1 MTLVIYNGSYF
12 SPRRSLLCPKHA
24 KNDSFCTKK
33 KEKEKRKKKTTT
45 TPSGFSWKKITLSKL
60 ANENALL
67 PSHFFVASP
76 QKPYL
81 HLQENRPSKFT
92 QIAFLTQLWEPSL
105 HSSIS
110 THCFPSPEKPLAQ
123 THLYDPSV
131 LRHSTPFALRSQGCC
146 FFEHSLT
153 SSQVRPSPS
162 KPLLQWHS

>member
-33 KEKEKRKKKTTT
+33 KKKKNNNNNTIRIFMEKNYSIKTCQ
-45 TPSGFSWKKITLSKL
+45 W
-60 ANENALL
+60 NALL

-92 QIAFLTQLWEPSL
+92 QIAFLTQLWDPSL

-146 FFEHSLT
+146 FFEHSST